1 MIKSLKSDLK
11 VGLRELEKKMK
22 LADAMRKK
30 TAEYKMQE
38 LQNKAEINT
47 MTKER
52 LSEIAKKHGVIIAL
66 DDKLKIEVEKI
77 KKEYNIKE
85 TNVIRELLTEQ
96 NVLSKKN
103 KINHE
108 KLGLLSYQRVMMQ
121 KEETGGLLLL
131 IDVFDLVNTGIL
143 KNRITI
149 DDLEKSL
156 HILKKK
162 NVIPEIKTLESG
174 VLLISFFP
182 VQFTS
187 DQTEILKFVESKG
200 YCTLA
205 DICSGLAW
213 SETRSSRALQNLE
226 ATGIAKTDESFRS
239 GKRWFFPKITK

>member
-162 NVIPEIKTLESG
+162 NVIPEIKTLKSG
-174 VLLISFFP
+174 VLLISFF
-182 VQFTS
+182 QFTS